1 MTRIGFATQIEDVS
15 EFNRRALVALNG
27 VDFGDNTTAS
37 DIVRS
42 CRLLH
47 GNRKPLSEAQQKM
60 LIFIVHCYRSQI
72 TDRLVTEYAARKARG
87 HDQ

>member
-15 EFNRRALVALNG
+15 EFNRRALIALNG
-27 VDFGDNTTAS
+27 VSFDSNITAS

-47 GNRKPLSEAQQKM
+47 GNRKPLSEAQQRT
-60 LIFIVHCYRSQI
+60 LISIVHSYRSQI
-72 TDRLVTEYAARKARG
+72 SDRLVTEYAARKYRG